1 MALAIDDRPGH
12 SEDMELFGKIG
23 EFGSFNAISAHKL
36 AFHGKLVRQ
45 AHGRRAV
52 RSTGRG
58 KDLQVQR
65 RAELRQLFAAGRLQA
80 GVPF

>member
-12 SEDMELFGKIG
+12 SEDMELFGKVG

-52 RSTGRG
+52 RSSGG
-58 KDLQVQR
+58 CEHLQVKR
-65 RAELRQLFAAGRLQA
+65 MGKLSQLGAAFRLQA
-80 GVPF
+80 